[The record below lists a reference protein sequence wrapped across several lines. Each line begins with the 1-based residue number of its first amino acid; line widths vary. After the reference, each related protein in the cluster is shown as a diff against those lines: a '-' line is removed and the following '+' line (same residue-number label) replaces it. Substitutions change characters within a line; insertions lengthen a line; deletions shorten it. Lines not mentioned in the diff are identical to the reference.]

1 MSEKKNPAWCRAL
14 KGCLLL
20 GWLLG
25 SGRENLI
32 LFKPKLVFL
41 WCRARHLA
49 PLSTGHKWMQDTS
62 HSVVRWL
69 PLVVQRASAP
79 GCCAC
84 PIPWHRKKAQ
94 GQGGWALWK
103 PLPPRVLLRDCWGS
117 EDSPVCELKPG
128 SWENCCGTTSSFFC
142 FAWASRWLNQSSK
155 LSEAKT
161 SFLYALY
168 QIQGTFHAFASSS
181 EYICFMTQ
189 LKDSCSFNKNW
200 RESKC
205 CLCPSISLEGE
216 NNKPQPLLQED
227 LQREISVFFF
237 CVFFSVNSQEQKQT
251 NEQTIGTPS
260 FSALLHMME

>member
-41 WCRARHLA
+41 WCWARHLA

-84 PIPWHRKKAQ
+84 PIPWHKKKAQ

-128 SWENCCGTTSSFFC
+128 SWENCCGTTSSFFLLCLGITVAQPELKTFRGKTILSLCSLSNTGYISC
-142 FAWASRWLNQSSK
+142 F
-155 LSEAKT
+155 
-161 SFLYALY
+161 
-168 QIQGTFHAFASSS
+168 
-181 EYICFMTQ
+181 C
-189 LKDSCSFNKNW
+189 
-200 RESKC
+200 
-205 CLCPSISLEGE
+205 
-216 NNKPQPLLQED
+216 
-227 LQREISVFFF
+227 
-237 CVFFSVNSQEQKQT
+237 
-251 NEQTIGTPS
+251 
-260 FSALLHMME
+260 